1 MTKEEEILRKY
12 LPEKS
17 VAYCL
22 DIWKTH
28 KIQLLISKPRK
39 SVYGNYQYKNGIHH
53 ISVNGNLNPQ
63 AFLMTY
69 LHEVAH
75 LVVRVR
81 HPKRTKPHGPEW
93 KKEFQKVMKPVMSE
107 EIFEPSVLLALT
119 EHMQKPGASSCSDP
133 FLHSVL
139 MAPDEVEEE
148 PAGIQ
153 VSKLDQGQLFFFRGH
168 QYEVLF
174 RMRTRI
180 SCRKLSTGQL
190 YRFQPTAKVEVI
202 QIVAPSEKS
211 NTQKLE
217 HIKPGEQFIFQS
229 KKFQILEKKRT
240 RTLCLDMKTGNH
252 YLIHSEVMVEMP
264 ELQ

>member
-17 VAYCL
+17 VSYCL
-22 DIWKTH
+22 DFWKTY

-75 LVVRVR
+75 LLVRVR
-81 HPKRTKPHGPEW
+81 YPKRTKPHGSEW
-93 KKEFQKVMKPVMSE
+93 KKEFQKVMKPILNE
-107 EIFEPSVLLALT
+107 EIFESSILLALT

-133 FLHSVL
+133 FLHTVL
-139 MAPDEVEEE
+139 MASEVEEE
-148 PAGIQ
+148 PTGIQ
-153 VSKLDQGQLFFFRGH
+153 VGKLEQGQMFLFRSH

-180 SCRKLSTGQL
+180 SCRKISTGQM
-190 YRFQPTAKVEVI
+190 YRFQPTAKVEVV
-202 QIVAPSEKS
+202 QNSVPSVKL
-211 NTQKLE
+211 NTRKLE
-217 HIKPGEQFIFQS
+217 QIKAGEHFIFQS

-240 RTLCLDMKTGNH
+240 RTLCLDMKSGNH
-252 YLIHSEVMVEMP
+252 YLIHSEVMVEVP
-264 ELQ
+264 DLQ